1 MGIIEINKT
10 ELLKKILSY
19 KNIIFQELTKILMR
33 RQRADLI
40 TEFTNTS
47 LDLQEFLVKVSLELT
62 ELRHVLSVKE

>member
-1 MGIIEINKT
+1 
-10 ELLKKILSY
+10 
-19 KNIIFQELTKILMR
+19 MR